1 MLGPYFGKAVDK
13 EQVSGQIHNEW
24 LWEVSVGHTQQSHYV
39 LPTINSVMFILHL
52 KSQLY
57 FSLTLA
63 GLCDCHTHSIE
74 YNEHKQLHRRPCSQ
88 I

>member
-24 LWEVSVGHTQQSHYV
+24 LWEVRVDHTQQSHYV
-39 LPTINSVMFILHL
+39 LLTINYVMFILRL

-57 FSLTLA
+57 SSLALDCLVVSILA
-63 GLCDCHTHSIE
+63 HSM
-74 YNEHKQLHRRPCSQ
+74 QRA
-88 I
+88 